1 MIDSFILYTRY
12 KNNIKS
18 LSREQKGYLLELI
31 FDYEESVHQKEP
43 DIDDGLVAMA
53 FSFIKNDLDNNLE
66 RYQKAVNSGKKGG
79 RPKQNNPFEQENLK
93 VNDPFLDRNL
103 KVSEDKTPSQDPFE
117 QENLNDNE
125 YEYVDEDVNKKKS
138 KKEKD
143 FSFESVC
150 DSELLSSLKEFEKM
164 RKSIKKPLT
173 PRARSMLWN
182 KLGRLAKDEETKI
195 QILKQS
201 IFHCWQDVY
210 ELDSNPKK
218 QSNIPNYDQSFTDTS
233 LSVSDA
239 DYEQFMRKRGI

>member
-31 FDYEESVHQKEP
+31 FDYEESDHQKEP

-93 VNDPFLDRNL
+93 VNDPFLEKNL

-117 QENLNDNE
+117 CENLNDNE

-143 FSFESVC
+143 FSFDSVC
-150 DSELLSSLKEFEKM
+150 DGELLNSLKEFEKM

-182 KLGRLAKDEETKI
+182 KLNKMSSDLST
-195 QILKQS
+195 QIAIVNQS
-201 IFHCWQDVY
+201 IFHNWQDVY
-210 ELDSNPKK
+210 ELKENSKEV
-218 QSNIPNYDQSFTDTS
+218 PNYDNAQTDNV
-233 LSVSDA
+233 LAISDEE
-239 DYEQFMRKRGI
+239 YLKLLERKS